1 MKTKNKMLT
10 ILLLST
16 GAATATALINQGI
29 KLSAISKNLLQS
41 PESLCYK
48 WRLGNIHYTKTGEG
62 KPLLLIHDLM
72 PEFNGHQWDL
82 LVQSLSKNYCV
93 YVIDLLGCGLSEKPN
108 ITYTNYIY
116 VQLLTDFIRSEI
128 GHRTDVIA
136 SGASASF
143 TIMACSL
150 NPELFDR
157 LLFINPESILANTF
171 VPGKRAKFLKYIL
184 DTPIIGTL
192 LYHIAVSKKSLKERF
207 TQDYFHNPY
216 LVKASDIDVCYES
229 AHIGESPK
237 SIYAS
242 VQCHYTKCNI
252 TNALK
257 KIDNS
262 IYLIGGNSIRSIEER
277 LKEYKL
283 YNAAIE
289 YTCIEDAKAI
299 PQLERPDEVLKAI
312 EMYLA

>member
-1 MKTKNKMLT
+1 MKAKNKLLT

-29 KLSAISKNLLQS
+29 KLSATSKNLLS
-41 PESLCYK
+41 KPDSLCYK
-48 WRLGNIHYTKTGEG
+48 WRLGNIHYTKSGEG

-72 PEFNGHQWDL
+72 PEFSGHEWDKMI
-82 LVQSLSKNYCV
+82 QNLSQNYCV
-93 YVIDLLGCGLSEKPN
+93 YVIDLLGCGMSEKPN

-150 NPELFDR
+150 NPELFNR
-157 LLFINPESILANTF
+157 LLFINPESIFSNSL
-171 VPGKRAKFLKYIL
+171 VPGKRAKFFKFIL
-184 DTPIIGTL
+184 DTPIVGTL
-192 LYHIAVSKKSLKERF
+192 LYHIAVSKKSLRERF
-207 TQDYFHNPY
+207 SQIYFNNPY
-216 LVKASDIDVCYES
+216 SVREEDINLCYES
-229 AHIGESPK
+229 AHLGTSPK

-242 VQCHYTKCNI
+242 VQCYYTKCNI
-252 TNALK
+252 VNALK

-262 IYLIGGNSIRSIEER
+262 IYLIGGNAIHSIEER

-289 YTCIEDAKAI
+289 YSCIDNVKTI
-299 PQLERPDEVLKAI
+299 PQLEAPDEVLKII
-312 EMYLA
+312 EMYFN